1 MVSENKNN
9 HTLNLQHDIHID
21 ENIIT
26 YSLNGK
32 ITSEI
37 DYENLEKDV
46 FNYLNQNYY
55 RVIFDLEKLTYTNSS
70 GIGFFLRTLTKTR
83 IMGGELVLT
92 QMTGNVQKIF
102 EIAKLNEV
110 YAICSDN
117 GEAKEYFKNLQ

>member
-1 MVSENKNN
+1 MVFVNKNN
-9 HTLNLQHDIHID
+9 HTLNLQHEIHVD

-32 ITSEI
+32 ITSEV

-46 FNYLNQNYY
+46 FNFLNQNYY
-55 RVIFDLEKLTYTNSS
+55 RVIFDLENLTHTNSS

-92 QMTGNVQKIF
+92 QMTGNVHKIF

-110 YAICSDN
+110 YTICDN
-117 GEAKEYFKNLQ
+117 NTEAKDYFKNLQ